1 MVTQEI
7 NLKIH
12 EEDELFSPYDPQKKL
27 LSEDVLS
34 YLERNYINKHRHL
47 HDQFTIH
54 IYSDTP
60 VNEKAV
66 KERFANYFTQ
76 EMDNTSY
83 LLKQLTKKQIYL
95 IVFGVVLLM
104 IWVIMSLNLDD
115 PVGEEIVSIMGWV
128 AIWEATSIAIM
139 QRPELLLTKKTYEHF
154 ITAPITI
161 DIVSE

>member
-7 NLKIH
+7 NLKIQ
-12 EEDELFSPYDPQKKL
+12 EEDDLFSPYDPQKKL

-34 YLERNYINKHRHL
+34 HLERNYINKHRHL
-47 HDQFTIH
+47 SDQFTLH

-60 VNEKAV
+60 VNEKTV

-83 LLKQLTKKQIYL
+83 EIKQLTKKQIYL
-95 IVFGVVLLM
+95 IIFGIVFLM
-104 IWVIMSLNLDD
+104 IWLALSLSIDD
-115 PVGEEIVSIMGWV
+115 PVGLEIISIMGWV

-139 QRPELLLTKKTYEHF
+139 QRPALMLTKKNYERF
-154 ITAPITI
+154 INAPIII
-161 DIVSE
+161 DVVSE